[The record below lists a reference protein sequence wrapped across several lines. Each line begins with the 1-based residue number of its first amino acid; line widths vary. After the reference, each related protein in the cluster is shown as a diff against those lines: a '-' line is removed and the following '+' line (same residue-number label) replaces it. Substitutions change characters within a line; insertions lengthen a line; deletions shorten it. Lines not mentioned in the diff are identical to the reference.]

1 MPMHLQSLTLTNVR
15 QFEQR
20 TFEFKPGFN
29 LLVGE
34 NGAGKT
40 TILRALIAALGSAR
54 QMGRR
59 PRLEDDDVRLRTS
72 RAEVS
77 AAVRYSDN
85 KLEQF
90 TFEKTLWERAN
101 RSARRGNLPPILLYS
116 SNEAICSAM
125 KVKRATRVREVHTN
139 QFRSNEE
146 FLYATERDFS
156 NTPTEV
162 NNRQFGNSWS
172 VRAFVGKVL
181 ATFSPDMDSFYWHFE
196 PYDCSLVAAEGAG
209 KSLPLDVETQ
219 KQARLFAMRKF
230 QERRTQTRNR
240 PFDWPDQAK
249 VVLPPEI
256 PERKRSD
263 RNLPYLRDI
272 WEGMKFSSEDT
283 RKSLLSC
290 SLEVKL
296 TPRIMI
302 NRGIGTLSLKQLSDG
317 EQRLFSL
324 FVDIARQLSIN
335 RPSHAFGEGEAII
348 LIDEIDVHLHPK
360 WQRRI
365 VPALEDLF
373 SNCQFI
379 ATTHSPFVIQA
390 AGRQRITFI
399 EPHSSA
405 GFLGG
410 RNSLEDIA
418 EDIQGVSQP
427 QRSVRA
433 EILSAAAKRYFTLL
447 EMRAVDSQQ
456 VRPADLRAAERS
468 YREASE
474 PFTSDPALHALL
486 KVLVME
492 GKSR

>member
-1 MPMHLQSLTLTNVR
+1 MHLQSLTLTNVR

-40 TILRALIAALGSAR
+40 TILRGLLAALGSSQ

-59 PRLEDDDVRLRTS
+59 PRLEDDDIRLRTR
-72 RAEVS
+72 RAEVN
-77 AAVRYSDN
+77 AVVRSENN

-90 TFEKTLWERAN
+90 KIQKTLWERAN
-101 RSARRGNLPPILLYS
+101 RSARRGSLPLVLLYS
-116 SNEAICSAM
+116 SSEAICSSM
-125 KVKRATRVREVHTN
+125 KMKRATRIREVDSD
-139 QFRSNEE
+139 QFLSNEE

-156 NTPTEV
+156 HGSTGANE
-162 NNRQFGNSWS
+162 RQFGNSRS
-172 VRAFVGKVL
+172 VREFVGKVL
-181 ATFSPDMDSFYWHFE
+181 STFSPDMDAFYWHFE
-196 PYDCSLVAAEGAG
+196 PYDCSIVPPGGIETNWSLDAET
-209 KSLPLDVETQ
+209 L
-219 KQARLFAMRKF
+219 KQARLFAMRRF
-230 QERRTQTRNR
+230 QEGRTQRRKR

-249 VVLPPEI
+249 VVLTPEI
-256 PERKRSD
+256 PGRNRGD
-263 RNLPYLRDI
+263 RNLPDVREI
-272 WEGMKFSSEDT
+272 WKGMKLSSEAT
-283 RKSLLSC
+283 REYLLSC

-302 NRGIGTLSLKQLSDG
+302 KRNIGTLSLQQLSDG

-335 RPSHAFGEGEAII
+335 RPSDALGEGEAII

-373 SNCQFI
+373 YNCQFI

-410 RNSLEDIA
+410 GNSLEDIA
-418 EDIQGVSQP
+418 EDIQGVPQP

-433 EILSAAAKRYFTLL
+433 EILSTAAKRYFTLL
-447 EMRAVDSQQ
+447 EMRAVNAQQ
-456 VRPADLRAAERS
+456 VKPADLRAAEMS

-486 KVLVME
+486 EVLVME
-492 GKSR
+492 GKAL

>member
-1 MPMHLQSLTLTNVR
+1 MHLQSLTLTNVR

-20 TFEFKPGFN
+20 TFEFEPGFN

-40 TILRALIAALGSAR
+40 TILRGLLAALGSAR

-59 PRLEDDDVRLRTS
+59 PRLEDDDIRLRTR

-77 AAVRYSDN
+77 AVVWSE
-85 KLEQF
+85 KHKVEEFKFQ
-90 TFEKTLWERAN
+90 KTLWERAN
-101 RSARRGNLPPILLYS
+101 RSARRGSLPLILLYS

-125 KVKRATRVREVHTN
+125 KMKRATRVREVDNN
-139 QFRSNEE
+139 QFQSNEE
-146 FLYATERDFS
+146 FLYATERDLS
-156 NTPTEV
+156 HGAAEASE
-162 NNRQFGNSWS
+162 RQFGNSRS
-172 VRAFVGKVL
+172 VREFVGKVL
-181 ATFSPDMDSFYWHFE
+181 STFSPDMNAFYWHFE
-196 PYDCSLVAAEGAG
+196 PYDCSLVPPEGAG
-209 KSLPLDVETQ
+209 KSWHLDEATQ

-230 QERRTQTRNR
+230 QEGWARRRNR

-249 VVLPPEI
+249 VVLTPEI
-256 PERKRSD
+256 QERKSD
-263 RNLPYLRDI
+263 DSNLPYLHEI
-272 WEGMKFSSEDT
+272 WQGMRSSEVT
-283 RKSLLSC
+283 REFLLSC

-302 NRGIGTLSLKQLSDG
+302 QREIGTLSLKQLSDG

-324 FVDIARQLSIN
+324 FVDIARQLSIS
-335 RPSHAFGEGEAII
+335 RPNDEFGEGEAII

-390 AGRQRITFI
+390 AGRERITFI
-399 EPHSSA
+399 EPNSSA
-405 GFLGG
+405 GLLGG
-410 RNSLEDIA
+410 GNSLEDIA

-427 QRSVRA
+427 QRSIRA
-433 EILSAAAKRYFTLL
+433 EKLSSAAKRYFTLL
-447 EMRAVDSQQ
+447 EMRAVDAQQ
-456 VRPADLRAAERS
+456 VEPADLRAAERS

-486 KVLVME
+486 EVLAME
-492 GKSR
+492 GKAQ